1 MNYRCMNLGAIVLAG
16 LVACGGGG
24 GGTSASAG
32 GSTSTGPGV
41 STTSGGST
49 GPVTTS
55 VTGTGGASSG
65 SGGASD
71 SDGSSSGAPTTGTP
85 GTSSSGGAT
94 DPGTS
99 SSGGSSSGGS
109 SGTSGGSSSGGSTGS
124 SGGEMCVG
132 QAGSCAQ
139 GQLCCD
145 GLECC
150 AGVPVP
156 MGQEFCGE
164 MCPKSDRNVKRELR
178 AVDAAEV
185 LRRLV
190 ALDIGSW
197 EYKKDPPDIRH
208 LGPMAQDF
216 KQAFGLGAGDT
227 TIFPLDASGV
237 AMVAIQALHAE
248 NAALRERVEQLERR
262 MAALAGP

>member
-1 MNYRCMNLGAIVLAG
+1 
-16 LVACGGGG
+16 
-24 GGTSASAG
+24 
-32 GSTSTGPGV
+32 
-41 STTSGGST
+41 
-49 GPVTTS
+49 
-55 VTGTGGASSG
+55 
-65 SGGASD
+65 
-71 SDGSSSGAPTTGTP
+71 
-85 GTSSSGGAT
+85 
-94 DPGTS
+94 
-99 SSGGSSSGGS
+99 
-109 SGTSGGSSSGGSTGS
+109 
-124 SGGEMCVG
+124 MCVG

-139 GQLCCD
+139 GELCCD

-156 MGQEFCGE
+156 PGKEFCGE

-178 AVDAAEV
+178 TVDAADV

-190 ALDIGSW
+190 ALDIGTW
-197 EYKKDPPDIRH
+197 EYIKDPPDIRH

-262 MAALAGP
+262 MATLER